1 MFNDELILIKENYT
15 YNKAGDKQENTVETP
30 ILCEVRSTS
39 RTEFYDY
46 GDNENRPEYVA
57 TINTCEF
64 NNEKTAIFRGNKY
77 RITRI
82 YEVDRDLTEITLSRK
97 ISR

>member
-1 MFNDELILIKENYT
+1 MFNDELILIKKNYS
-15 YNKAGDKQENTVETP
+15 YNEAGDKEAQEIRTT
-30 ILCEVRSTS
+30 ILCEVRSST
-39 RTEFYDY
+39 RAEFYDY

-64 NNEKTAIFRGNKY
+64 NNEKLAEFRGNEY
-77 RITRI
+77 RITRV
-82 YEVDRDLTEITLSRK
+82 YEVDRDLTELTLSRK